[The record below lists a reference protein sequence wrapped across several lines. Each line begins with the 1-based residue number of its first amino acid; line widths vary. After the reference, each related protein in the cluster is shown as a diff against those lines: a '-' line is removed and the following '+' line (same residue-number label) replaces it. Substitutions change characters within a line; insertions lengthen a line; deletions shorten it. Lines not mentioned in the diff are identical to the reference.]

1 MSSPDTT
8 LFMGYSID
16 ELIERANGELM
27 QIVRRKKIL
36 NKCQKVSRS
45 CSPIDIQRVEQ
56 ALLRVRIDEGTSS
69 SPGMK
74 QKDISEDFS
83 IEKYVDNLRRYHNII
98 RELAMRETSK
108 FVSAAQLDE

>member
-1 MSSPDTT
+1 MFLPGTA
-8 LFMGYSID
+8 LFLGYSID
-16 ELIERANGELM
+16 ELIERANGELI

-45 CSPIDIQRVEQ
+45 SSPIDIQRVEQ

-83 IEKYVDNLRRYHNII
+83 IVKYFDNLRCYHNEIKK
-98 RELAMRETSK
+98 LAMRETSK
-108 FVSAAQLDE
+108 FVSTAQLDV